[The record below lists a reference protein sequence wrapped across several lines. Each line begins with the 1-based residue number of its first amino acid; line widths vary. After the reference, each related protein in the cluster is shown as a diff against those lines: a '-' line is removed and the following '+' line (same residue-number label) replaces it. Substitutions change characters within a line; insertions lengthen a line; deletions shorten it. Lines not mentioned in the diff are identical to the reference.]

1 MKKYP
6 KKCFFLMSQITKIS
20 TFEEWYYNF
29 MNLTITVKLKRG
41 YNVLSIEEYNCSL
54 KNFLMKN
61 LMPNMAKKYL
71 TLGKNP
77 NPNGAYPTP

>member
-1 MKKYP
+1 
-6 KKCFFLMSQITKIS
+6 MSQITKIS